1 MVLVLCSPGG
11 DCLQVGGYDVD
22 PGYPS
27 AGAWPGGWNV
37 STAGIYTA
45 NISLSLVP
53 LSGSGSWSVQVINGW
68 TSSGIVDYDMD
79 LQFPG
84 LCPLATDVPVARM
97 LRPATTMRT
106 PPLRRLL
113 PRRRPRYLW
122 GLRRTPATGSATTR
136 ACGAG
141 ACGAGTWWD
150 DNAGLCRS
158 LLLTCPGDIDFNGSV
173 NVTDVLDV
181 LGQFGV
187 DCGGRTPLRRPAQ
200 PALL

>member
-1 MVLVLCSPGG
+1 MVLVLCSPDG

-53 LSGSGSWSVQVINGW
+53 LSGSGSWSLQVINGW

-84 LCPLATDVPVARM
+84 LCPLATDVPGCTDAEACNYDADATVNDGSCEYTQPCPGDLNGDGTINVNDLLDFSRC
-97 LRPATTMRT
+97 ATTMAPQT
-106 PPLRRLL
+106 PMDFSSRSNSTSASSSICL
-113 PRRRPRYLW
+113 
-122 GLRRTPATGSATTR
+122 TGISQ
-136 ACGAG
+136 
-141 ACGAGTWWD
+141 
-150 DNAGLCRS
+150 NV
-158 LLLTCPGDIDFNGSV
+158 SV
-173 NVTDVLDV
+173 T
-181 LGQFGV
+181 
-187 DCGGRTPLRRPAQ
+187 
-200 PALL
+200 